1 MSQNLVSVALP
12 VYNGEKYIEAAVWS
26 LLEQVESCEI
36 IVSDDCSTDNTRQI
50 VRAINSPQLMLI
62 ENRERGGQFVNFNRA
77 LLATSGQYIQLFSHD
92 DIAHPGFLASQIASL
107 NQDPAIGLAY
117 ASCNIIDEQGTLR
130 GKIDDDGTPPVI
142 DFKTYLD
149 ISSRHGSLPPAVSC
163 VMVKREVV
171 EAVGLFDERFAVA
184 GDLEF

>member
-1 MSQNLVSVALP
+1 
-12 VYNGEKYIEAAVWS
+12 
-26 LLEQVESCEI
+26 
-36 IVSDDCSTDNTRQI
+36 
-50 VRAINSPQLMLI
+50 
-62 ENRERGGQFVNFNRA
+62 NFNRA
-77 LLATSGQYIQLFSHD
+77 LRATSGQYIQLFSHD

-130 GKIDDDGTPPVI
+130 GKIDDDGTPSVI

-184 GDLEF
+184 GDLEFYNRVAERFRIARNRAMLLDVRVHAGSVTFEGSSPLRY